1 MNFKFYPLRA
11 LLLSLLLFG
20 FKAQM
25 QAQDLLFAKRVE
37 NVTAQTDG
45 TSAVVNDELVY
56 YIDITNLT
64 SQNFIASR
72 LYDNIPAG
80 VSYIANS
87 TRMNGAPYADVSG
100 RMPFAASGSYVRSP
114 GFGIGIL
121 APGVQCTIE
130 FRVRVTA
137 NGGSIFNNA
146 TIDATQNGQSLIQA
160 TNTVF
165 TNLDP
170 TAAAACNEIYQV
182 SPPND
187 ASNSPHSYI
196 RTVNTTNGQG
206 SGILFNGTS
215 GAQREAWTNAT
226 ISHWNGWWGE
236 DLLNGCAAI
245 AYDHLRNRIYFV
257 NNYGG
262 AVLCYIDL
270 NGATKTAYRF
280 TDSILERNTGSGYN
294 VNRMGFGSDGVCYAL
309 TSNAQ
314 DFIKFTVN
322 AANRPIITRMGPLTD
337 APTNDTN
344 SVLANSTSGG
354 DLFADGSGKL
364 YLIGNNSKM
373 FKINPTTKVATYMGR
388 VNPFPGTSQSLAI
401 TAAGDVFINGAYHN
415 VHKLNLGTMASAR
428 INGTNNANVFQSGDY
443 TSCGYPVLASSII
456 ADKSYKNK
464 DGGTVVNGG
473 DTVVYTITV
482 TNIGN
487 LNAAGVYMYD
497 YIPPSTVYLAGT
509 TRLNNIPVADVG
521 GVMPFAVSGGRLVN
535 TLGETGGII
544 RPGASNAAVVTF
556 MVVTEPNRQVCNQSR
571 ITLLDADGNVMFVNS
586 SDPTNIGQ
594 TPTCFYSDGVLPLN
608 NLKFKGTLNDNKSV
622 LSWSMTGDESVAYYQ
637 VEYSDNGTSFYTTG
651 KVAGL
656 GQQNTTT
663 NNYQYVDADHTF
675 APVRYYRLKVYQKG
689 GSFNYSGIIRLNAND
704 LSVEAAPNPFDRD
717 LNVQIKL
724 RNAEKVRIRL
734 VDLLGKEVYSTTEQ
748 LSVGSHSLSIRI
760 PSFLTKGMYILDVR
774 AGAEQVYQTKL
785 IKK

>member
-64 SQNFIASR
+64 SQNFVASR

-87 TRMNGAPYADVSG
+87 TKMNGSAYADVSG
-100 RMPFAASGSYVRSP
+100 RMPFAASGNYVRSP
-114 GFGIGIL
+114 GGYAVGLL
-121 APGVQCTIE
+121 APGQKCTVE
-130 FRVRVTA
+130 FHVKVTA

-146 TIDATQNGQSLIQA
+146 TIDATQNGASLIQA

-170 TAAAACNEIYQV
+170 TAAAACNVIYQV
-182 SPPND
+182 SPLND
-187 ASNSPHSYI
+187 ASGTPHSYI
-196 RTVNTTNGQG
+196 RTVSTTNGQG
-206 SGILFNGTS
+206 SAILYNGRS
-215 GAQREAWTNAT
+215 SPQKEAWSGTDIDHYVNQ
-226 ISHWNGWWGE
+226 WWGE
-236 DLLNGCAAI
+236 DLLSGCAAI
-245 AYDHLRNRIYFV
+245 AYDHVKNRIYFV

-262 AVLCYIDL
+262 APLCYIDL

-280 TDSILERNTGSGYN
+280 TDSILEKNTANGYN

-322 AANRPIITRMGPLTD
+322 AANKPIITRMGPLTD
-337 APTNDTN
+337 AATNDTN
-344 SVLANSTSGG
+344 SVLAASTSGG

-373 FKINPTTKVATYMGR
+373 FKINPTTKVATYMGK

-401 TAAGDVFINGAYHN
+401 NAAGDVFINGAYHD
-415 VHKLNLGTMASAR
+415 VHKLNLGTMASSA
-428 INGTNNANVFQSGDY
+428 INGANHANVFQSGDY
-443 TSCGYPVLASSII
+443 TSWGYPVLASSII

-464 DGGTVVNGG
+464 NGGTVVNGG
-473 DTVVYTITV
+473 DTVIYTITV

-497 YIPPSTVYLAGT
+497 YIPPSTIYLPGT
-509 TRLNNIPVADVG
+509 TKLNNIAVADVG
-521 GVMPFAVSGGRLVN
+521 GVMPFAVSGGKLVN

-556 MVVTEPNRQVCNQSR
+556 MVVTEPNKEVCNQSK

-586 SDPTNIGQ
+586 SDPTNVGQ

-622 LSWSMTGDESVAYYQ
+622 LSWSMAGDESVAYYQ
-637 VEYSDNGTSFYTTG
+637 VEYSDNGTSFYTAG

-656 GQQNTTT
+656 GQQNATT

-675 APVRYYRLKVYQKG
+675 APVRC
-689 GSFNYSGIIRLNAND
+689 
-704 LSVEAAPNPFDRD
+704 
-717 LNVQIKL
+717 
-724 RNAEKVRIRL
+724 
-734 VDLLGKEVYSTTEQ
+734 
-748 LSVGSHSLSIRI
+748 
-760 PSFLTKGMYILDVR
+760 
-774 AGAEQVYQTKL
+774 
-785 IKK
+785 IKKAEALITQVSSGSTPTTCLLKLHPIRSIAILTFRSS

>member
-45 TSAVVNDELVY
+45 TTAVVNDELVY

-72 LYDNIPAG
+72 LYDNVPAG

-87 TRMNGAPYADVSG
+87 TRMNGTTFADVSG

-114 GFGIGIL
+114 GYGVGIL
-121 APGVQCTIE
+121 APNVKCTIE

-170 TAAAACNEIYQV
+170 TAAAACNVIYQV
-182 SPPND
+182 SPIND
-187 ASNSPHSYI
+187 VTTSGHSYI
-196 RTVNTTNGQG
+196 RTVNTTNGQAG
-206 SGILFNGTS
+206 PLIYNGTS
-215 GAQREAWTNAT
+215 GAQREVGGGN
-226 ISHWNGWWGE
+226 IDHWNGWWGE
-236 DLLNGCAAI
+236 DLLDGCAAI
-245 AYDHLRNRIYFV
+245 AYDHIRNRIYFV

-262 AVLCYIDL
+262 ARLCYIDL

-280 TDSILERNTGSGYN
+280 SDALETNTGSGYN
-294 VNRMGFGSDGVCYAL
+294 VNRMGFGSDGYCYAL
-309 TSNAQ
+309 TSNGR
-314 DFIKFTVN
+314 DLIKFTVN
-322 AANRPIITRMGPLTD
+322 ASNVPTITRMGSLID
-337 APTNDTN
+337 APTNDGN
-344 SVLANSTSGG
+344 SVLANETSGG

-373 FKINPTTKVATYMGR
+373 FKINPNTRVATFMGS

-401 TAAGDVFINGAYHN
+401 TAAGDVFINGAYHD
-415 VHKLNLGTMASAR
+415 VHKLNLGTMASGK
-428 INGTNNANVFQSGDY
+428 INGTNQANVFTSGDY
-443 TSCGYPVLASSII
+443 TSCGFPVLASSVI
-456 ADKSYKNK
+456 ADKSYRNKN
-464 DGGTVVNGG
+464 GGTVVNGG
-473 DTVVYTITV
+473 DTVIYTITV

-497 YIPPSTVYLAGT
+497 YIPPSTVYVPGT

-521 GVMPFAVSGGRLVN
+521 GVMPYAVSGGRLVN

-544 RPGASNAAVVTF
+544 RPGATNAAVVTF
-556 MVVTEPNRQVCNQSR
+556 MVVTEPNKQVCNQSR

-586 SDPTNIGQ
+586 SDPTNVGQ

-637 VEYSDNGTSFYTTG
+637 VEYSDNGTSFYTAG

-656 GQQNTTT
+656 GQQTATT
-663 NNYQYVDADHTF
+663 NNYQYVDADHPF

-724 RNAEKVRIRL
+724 KTAEKVRIRL

-748 LSVGSHSLSIRI
+748 LSIGSHSLSIRI

-774 AGAEQVYQTKL
+774 AGTEQVYQTKL